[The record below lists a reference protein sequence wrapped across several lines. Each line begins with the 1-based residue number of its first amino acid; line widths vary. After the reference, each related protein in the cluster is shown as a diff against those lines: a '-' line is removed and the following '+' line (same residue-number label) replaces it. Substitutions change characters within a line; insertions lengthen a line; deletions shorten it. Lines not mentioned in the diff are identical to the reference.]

1 MGGQTLLR
9 YSARG
14 NSASMGKGVSV
25 RLSIWRCGRRGFSE
39 SELELELELETRES
53 FNSIR
58 RSCEISGMK
67 MDKPMILGH
76 LRAISGMTR
85 RVKEGEMGVVRD
97 RLFWEYHL
105 REIRSGK

>member
-1 MGGQTLLR
+1 MRKRQVGGQILLR

-39 SELELELELETRES
+39 SGSGSELELETRES

-76 LRAISGMTR
+76 L
-85 RVKEGEMGVVRD
+85 
-97 RLFWEYHL
+97 
-105 REIRSGK
+105 

>member
-39 SELELELELETRES
+39 SESELELETRES

-58 RSCEISGMK
+58 RSCDISGMK

-76 LRAISGMTR
+76 LRAISGMMR
-85 RVKEGEMGVVRD
+85 RVKEGEIGVVRD